1 MAPDLRPA
9 RGKGGPGAELTL
21 PLPVVA
27 ALMGE
32 DDPTENEAA
41 RKRLNRAIETA
52 RPQYES
58 GPGRHDTAPAG
69 DSVEIIGRI
78 RGSRA
83 HPAALRVR
91 ASARFVEAAR
101 RAQLAGG
108 KGFETVTLADW
119 LGLDL
124 DAQ

>member
-1 MAPDLRPA
+1 MERNNDKPTLR
-9 RGKGGPGAELTL
+9 R
-21 PLPVVA
+21 V
-27 ALMGE
+27 
-32 DDPTENEAA
+32 D
-41 RKRLNRAIETA
+41 RAIETA
-52 RPQYES
+52 RKKYQS

-101 RAQLAGG
+101 LARLADG
-108 KGFETVTLADW
+108 KGFETVTLADG
-119 LGLDL
+119 LGLNL

>member
-1 MAPDLRPA
+1 M
-9 RGKGGPGAELTL
+9 
-21 PLPVVA
+21 
-27 ALMGE
+27 
-32 DDPTENEAA
+32 
-41 RKRLNRAIETA
+41 
-52 RPQYES
+52 
-58 GPGRHDTAPAG
+58 
-69 DSVEIIGRI
+69 EIIGRT

-101 RAQLAGG
+101 LAGG
-108 KGFETVTLADW
+108 KGFETVTIADW